1 MTVASTLTWR
11 KLRDLDIAGIEE
23 ATDGWA
29 GASNRSGSARDRVDN
44 EMLAK
49 LKDSQEGEGARAAAR
64 RLGRLSEN
72 FHYIHVECGLAR
84 TALDGLA
91 HELNVFQKKL
101 RDALDDA
108 EALKFTVHA
117 DGTVSY
123 PSAGEEVG
131 GVKPPG
137 GTVTGSHDLLKP
149 TTDPSLKLTDR
160 NPNRARAQEIADRIA
175 RVMRDARTA
184 DGDYAEAIR
193 RLRTKPGIDVSDA
206 MWADAHRDSAIAR
219 DAAYDYLGEAIS
231 RDLTPAQRKE
241 WWDELSKEEREQYLT
256 LYPREIGSLDGIPA
270 EVRDSA
276 NRTYL
281 PLLMGK
287 LEGEGTESAAT
298 KLQGLRVIDRKL
310 DEDSEPP
317 MFLLGIGD
325 EGNGRAIVSYGNPDT
340 SKNVSAYVPGLG
352 TALDEDFANNDLERA
367 RDTALSAQKYDP
379 SSASIVW
386 LGYDAP
392 QLPADKWLDNAD
404 VMSKNHAAIGAAEY
418 NEFMGGLAATN
429 RHSDPHLTAIGHSYG
444 SLTVGL
450 AAQKSGGIPGA
461 DDIILLG
468 SPGVDAERAEELGV
482 GRGHVHVGAAE
493 NDPVTKLPSKKET
506 LSGAL
511 GLGTGPFGT
520 YLHSKSADIE
530 DDEIWFGKDPASE
543 AFGANR
549 FRVDDGPRP
558 LIDGEG
564 PTPAHSNYFNPE
576 KDPESNANI
585 GAIVADRPD
594 LVTSEEHR

>member
-1 MTVASTLTWR
+1 MASALTWQQ
-11 KLRDLDIAGIEE
+11 LRDLDIAGIED
-23 ATDGWA
+23 AADGWA
-29 GASNRSGSARDRVDN
+29 GASNRSGSARDRVDS

-49 LKDSQEGEGARAAAR
+49 LKDSQEGEGARAAVR
-64 RLGRLSEN
+64 RLDRLGEN

-91 HELNVFQKKL
+91 HEFKGFQKNL

-108 EALKFTVHA
+108 GVLRFTVHA

-131 GVKPPG
+131 GVRPPG

-149 TTDPSLKLTDR
+149 TTDPSLKLPGR
-160 NPNRARAQEIADRIA
+160 NPNRAKAQEIADRIA

-184 DGDYAEAIR
+184 DGDYAETIR
-193 RLRTKPGIDVSDA
+193 RLRTKPGVDVSDA
-206 MWADAHRDSAIAR
+206 MWADAHRDSATAR
-219 DAAYDYLGEAIS
+219 DAAYDYLGKEIP
-231 RDLTPAQRKE
+231 RDLSPAQRKE
-241 WWDELSKEEREQYLT
+241 WWDELGKEEREHYLT

-270 EVRDSA
+270 EARDSA

-298 KLQGLRVIDRKL
+298 KLQGLQVIDRKL
-310 DEDSEPP
+310 NEDSEPP

-392 QLPADKWLDNAD
+392 QLPAEEWMDNAD
-404 VMSKNHAAIGAAEY
+404 VMSKSHAATGAPAY

-429 RHSDPHLTAIGHSYG
+429 RHSDPHLTTIGHSYG

-450 AAQKSGGIPGA
+450 AAQESGGTPGT

-482 GRGHVHVGAAE
+482 GEGHVHVGAAE

-511 GLGTGPFGT
+511 GLSMGPLGG
-520 YLHSKSADIE
+520 YLSSELADVG
-530 DDEIWFGKDPASE
+530 DDDIWFGKDPAGE

-558 LIDGEG
+558 FIDGEG
-564 PTPAHSNYFNPE
+564 PTPAHSNYFNPK
-576 KDPESNANI
+576 KDPESTANI
-585 GAIVADRPD
+585 GAIVAGRRD